1 MPFTLMYPARH
12 LAPRTTTRRTTEGTM
27 ASYVHPN
34 GMVGVLVEVNCETRE
49 CARSVEFLLF
59 AQWIAE
65 QIAAA
70 SPLAVDRLEISSPPE
85 LVARRHRQF
94 VADVLADAGTL
105 EADDSA
111 VAAIVDHKMEAFYC
125 DTSLMDQRW
134 ARNPSMT
141 IGLLTAQV
149 FGDERRDDSR
159 PSVLEIS
166 HGHGVTYCSVCH
178 VRLTRSSLRASARAG
193 RLFSQYSPR

>member
-70 SPLAVDRLEISSPPE
+70 SPLAVDRDQLAPE

-111 VAAIVDHKMEAFYC
+111 VAAIVDRKMEAFYR

-149 FGDERRDDSR
+149 SAMSGETIRVRRFSR
-159 PSVLEIS
+159 F
-166 HGHGVTYCSVCH
+166 HMGM
-178 VRLTRSSLRASARAG
+178 A
-193 RLFSQYSPR
+193 